1 VRVNVF
7 VPDELFAAIR
17 EHLPGLNVSR
27 TLQDAL
33 AALLGCEHGCL
44 ACAACGT
51 TIDRADVVAQELDAF
66 YGDVLNRLEP
76 LVWKVGTAEGA
87 ARILRDVALRYGVTA
102 AGWRPLPRP
111 TRAERQLALDIAFEA
126 AS

>member
-7 VPDELFAAIR
+7 LPDDLAAAVR
-17 EHLPGLNVSR
+17 ENLPGLNVSK
-27 TLQDAL
+27 TLQGAL
-33 AALLGCEHGCL
+33 AALLGCKHGEL

-51 TIDRADVVAQELDAF
+51 TIDRAEVVGPELDAF
-66 YGDVLNRLEP
+66 YDELLRRLEP

-87 ARILRDVALRYGVTA
+87 ARTMRDVALRHGVA
-102 AGWRPLPRP
+102 VAGHRPLPRAN
-111 TRAERQLALDIAFEA
+111 RADRQLALDIAFEA